1 MSSDH
6 SAHPKYLSDGSA
18 DDRATVEHL
27 AYRLGR
33 ASLGPAERGV
43 EGRRRREGARRAA
56 DSEAADPFF
65 EPPLRCRK
73 ESPRLL

>member
-1 MSSDH
+1 
-6 SAHPKYLSDGSA
+6 
-18 DDRATVEHL
+18 VEHL